1 MFRSIK
7 TPSYIQKIVRTTKTL
22 PDIAYNLK
30 ENDKKIFRDEYY
42 AQNMVKTKNLG
53 AYIKQRQQELAETY
67 GRVHGIE
74 RLTPAKMYKKMA
86 ETKLIQMERETIL
99 AAQRMAAEENL
110 RRNNHRIYPR
120 GVENQLENEGLTI
133 AQIEQ
138 HPSLAMRMI
147 RYSERTRRA
156 PVIQRE
162 ILEEADRQSA
172 AMLARLRA
180 RGDYEQRSTSSLSS
194 EGEGLAR
201 KRKIKRKT
209 KRKKYNI
216 KNTRKRKPHQN
227 IRSK

>member
-7 TPSYIQKIVRTTKTL
+7 IPSYIQKIVRTTKTL

-30 ENDKKIFRDEYY
+30 EDDKKIFRDEYY
-42 AQNMVKTKNLG
+42 AQNKVKKKNLG

-86 ETKLIQMERETIL
+86 ETKLLQMERDTVL

-138 HPSLAMRMI
+138 NPSLAMRMI

-172 AMLARLRA
+172 AMLARLRE
-180 RGDYEQRSTSSLSS
+180 RSHLEQRSTSSLSS
-194 EGEGLAR
+194 EGEGLTR
-201 KRKIKRKT
+201 KA
-209 KRKKYNI
+209 KRKKKYNR
-216 KNTRKRKPHQN
+216 KNTRKGKPRKN
-227 IRSK
+227 TSSKLFR

>member
-7 TPSYIQKIVRTTKTL
+7 IPSYIQKIVRTTKTL

-30 ENDKKIFRDEYY
+30 EDDKKIFRDEYY
-42 AQNMVKTKNLG
+42 AQNKVKKKNLG

-86 ETKLIQMERETIL
+86 ETKLLQMERDTVL

-147 RYSERTRRA
+147 SYSERTRRA

-194 EGEGLAR
+194 EGEGLS
-201 KRKIKRKT
+201 RKIKRKT
-209 KRKKYNI
+209 KRKKYNR
-216 KNTRKRKPHQN
+216 KNTRKKKSRQN
-227 IRSK
+227 IRLK

>member
-7 TPSYIQKIVRTTKTL
+7 TPSYIQKIVRTIKTL

-30 ENDKKIFRDEYY
+30 EDDKKIFRDEYY
-42 AQNMVKTKNLG
+42 AQNKVKKKNLG
-53 AYIKQRQQELAETY
+53 AYIEQRQLELAETY
-67 GRVHGIE
+67 GRAHGIE
-74 RLTPAKMYKKMA
+74 GLTPAKMYKKMA
-86 ETKLIQMERETIL
+86 ETKLIQMERDAVL
-99 AAQRMAAEENL
+99 AAQRLAAEENL
-110 RRNNHRIYPR
+110 RINNNIIYPR

-133 AQIEQ
+133 TQIEQ
-138 HPSLAMRMI
+138 NPSLAMRMI

-194 EGEGLAR
+194 EGEGLS
-201 KRKIKRKT
+201 RKIKRKT
-209 KRKKYNI
+209 KRKKYNR
-216 KNTRKRKPHQN
+216 KNTRKKKYRQN
-227 IRSK
+227 TRLK